1 MSEELKDTVKEN
13 ENVAM
18 KVTERDVNPDVKP
31 WFYTKFMARLTL
43 ISSGVLIFTLA
54 FYKATQIV
62 GFNTTKLLLLEVCL
76 FILVLAFICIS
87 VVLTSIRHKCTTHRL
102 FALLLYISA
111 LFVISLEL
119 ILWVF
124 FKASSIV

>member
-1 MSEELKDTVKEN
+1 MSEEVKDTVNES

-18 KVTERDVNPDVKP
+18 KVTESDGDPDVKS
-31 WFYTKFMARLTL
+31 WFYTKIMARLTL

-62 GFNTTKLLLLEVCL
+62 GFNTAKLLLLEVCL

-87 VVLTSIRHKCTTHRL
+87 AVLTTIRHKCTTHRL

-119 ILWVF
+119 VLWAF
-124 FKASSIV
+124 FKAGSIV